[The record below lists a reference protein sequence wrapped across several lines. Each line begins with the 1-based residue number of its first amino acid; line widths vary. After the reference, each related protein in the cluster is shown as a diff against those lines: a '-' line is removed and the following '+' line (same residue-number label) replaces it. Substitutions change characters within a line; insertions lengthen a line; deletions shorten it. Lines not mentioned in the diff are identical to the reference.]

1 MKRQVL
7 ELGEMSLKIDNIC
20 FFIFKVE
27 GKQGMIENKNKKEA
41 GSAIIKLKEIEEARS
56 YNPTVFNCLNKNL
69 MTWYKLIR

>member
-1 MKRQVL
+1 
-7 ELGEMSLKIDNIC
+7 
-20 FFIFKVE
+20 
-27 GKQGMIENKNKKEA
+27 MIENKNKKEA